1 MRYKSQIKMKRI
13 FIAVKIDPGETLL
26 NVISSFKTG
35 LKDEQIKWTESEN
48 FHITLAFLGDTEDAK
63 VKAIYNMLRPTCEG
77 FGEFEIMI
85 KGAGVFKNFRWII
98 SEWEKGRSEPHASC
112 LTPHAIYILK

>member
-85 KGAGVFKNFRWII
+85 KGAGVFKNFQDPRII
-98 SEWEKGRSEPHASC
+98 WTGIETSEKLNKLYDS
-112 LTPHAIYILK
+112 I